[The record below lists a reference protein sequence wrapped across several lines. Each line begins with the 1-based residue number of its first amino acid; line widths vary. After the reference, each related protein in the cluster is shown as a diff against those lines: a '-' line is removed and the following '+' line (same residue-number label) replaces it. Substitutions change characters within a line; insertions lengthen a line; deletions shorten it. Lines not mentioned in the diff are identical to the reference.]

1 MKEGLLNAVR
11 LGLLNVVYQSES
23 QIECAITRLLGIL
36 NLGCKFNGK
45 TLMVSFP
52 DGESVE
58 FCIST
63 QPRENGTL
71 ITDISHK
78 H

>member
-1 MKEGLLNAVR
+1 MKEGLLNALRV
-11 LGLLNVVYQSES
+11 GILNVVYQSES
-23 QIECAITRLLGIL
+23 QIECATNRLLGIL
-36 NLGCKFNGK
+36 NVRCKFDGK

-58 FCIST
+58 FSIST